1 MEVRAA
7 RLQDIPEIRRLAAE
21 AYSQSRYA
29 SSIGMDL
36 DVLTKV
42 LISFI
47 SLQTDTPGSGIVVV
61 GLDDKD
67 AICALFGGVVASL
80 YHCLGA
86 LMASNV
92 IWYAKSGCHPD
103 LSLGV
108 LDYFVEWVEQSR
120 HPILHRYV
128 ITDGI
133 IDNHHA
139 IGALLVRKRGFRLA
153 GGVYE
158 KGI

>member
-1 MEVRAA
+1 MVVRPA
-7 RLQDIPEIRRLAAE
+7 RLQDIPQIRKLAAE
-21 AYSQSRYA
+21 AYAQSRYA
-29 SSIGMDL
+29 SGLGMDL

-47 SLQTDTPGSGIVVV
+47 TLQADKPGEGLVVV
-61 GLDDKD
+61 GEDEEGE
-67 AICALFGGVVASL
+67 ICSIFAGVVATL
-80 YHCLGA
+80 YHCLDA
-86 LMASNV
+86 LMASNA
-92 IWYAKSGCHPD
+92 IWYAQRGCHPD

-108 LDYFVEWVEQSR
+108 LDYFVDWVEQSE
-120 HPILHRYV
+120 HPVLHRYV